1 MADNVFYQIY
11 EEAIMS
17 IRPKSQRGTK
27 IKFKGLSFFGV
38 GASWEITNPDRD
50 AIRAFLA
57 YLEDRRALYVPT
69 QLEVEGDVRWSV
81 EDIRKRCTET
91 LGKLGEGSSAAP
103 HVRAIRQACRRYM
116 TNGHHEYPNLMPRG
130 PEISH
135 QAGWLIALGELRA
148 IVGFHVAVLA
158 AAYGIELEDELAG
171 IVPLLEDDGE

>member
-1 MADNVFYQIY
+1 MAV
-11 EEAIMS
+11 
-17 IRPKSQRGTK
+17 RPKALRGTK
-27 IKFKGLSFFGV
+27 IRLKSLSAFGF

-50 AIRAFLA
+50 AIRAFLT

-81 EDIRKRCTET
+81 EDIRRRCTEVV
-91 LGKLGEGSSAAP
+91 GKLGEDSSAKP

-116 TNGHHEYPNLMPRG
+116 TNERHEYPNLVPRG

-148 IVGFHVAVLA
+148 IVGFHIGVLA
-158 AAYGIELEDELAG
+158 AAYDIELEDELAG
-171 IVPLLEDDGE
+171 IVPLLEDEVE